1 MLSLYINSI
10 SLWAK
15 VKPSMHYLAQMRLFD
30 LGPLCVQLVLK
41 VTSSHTD
48 SNAYT
53 LLQPSPEI
61 QNLFTDS
68 PRSGSQLPG
77 GQRVSWSQIF
87 RWVVRGALTCNTGGY
102 FTENQTLPNLTH
114 CNGWQVGASW
124 TEHAGGPWMASQ
136 WPPGLSR
143 GPTPAPAAVGAKVN
157 ALVCVTVIY
166 QVIHRVL
173 QIWFGVVQVRVLFY
187 SCSRLE
193 YEKHLWLLSS
203 LLF

>member
-15 VKPSMHYLAQMRLFD
+15 VKPSMHYLAQMRLFC

-53 LLQPSPEI
+53 LLQPNPEI
-61 QNLFTDS
+61 QNLFMDS

-77 GQRVSWSQIF
+77 RQRVSWSQIF
-87 RWVVRGALTCNTGGY
+87 RWVVRGALTHSTGGC

-114 CNGWQVGASW
+114 CNGWKVGASW
-124 TEHAGGPWMASQ
+124 TEHAGGPWIASQ
-136 WPPGLSR
+136 RPPGLSR
-143 GPTPAPAAVGAKVN
+143 GPTPAPGAFGAKAN
-157 ALVCVTVIY
+157 ALVCEIVIY

-173 QIWFGVVQVRVLFY
+173 QDLI
-187 SCSRLE
+187 
-193 YEKHLWLLSS
+193 
-203 LLF
+203 